1 VTIVLRNI
9 PQQGKKLLLL
19 AFTVA
24 VLVLPGAAALAQD
37 LEPDAPGAEAPAIQ
51 PYLDEKAVPGQIIVK
66 YEENVGPS
74 EQAGVRS
81 KEGLEKE
88 DELDLINAEVV
99 QVEDKPIEEAIGD
112 LEDKPEVEYA
122 EPNFKVYPT
131 AYRDEP
137 YFDQLWGLHNT
148 GQNGG
153 NPDVD
158 INGPEASDITQG
170 DPNLVVAVIDNGV
183 DFTHPDLAER
193 AWTNPGEVAN
203 NGVDDDNN
211 GYVDDLNGWDF
222 HNNDATVHDLDR
234 HGTHVAGTI
243 AASVN
248 GDGVVGVA
256 PNVEV
261 MALKFLGPR
270 GGAISNAI
278 KAIEYTKSEGAKISN
293 NSWGGGGRSQALK
306 DAIDAS
312 GMLFVAAAGNGGGDS
327 LGDDN
332 DQRPFYPASYDA
344 LNILS
349 VAAINRMGNL
359 ARFSNFGATSVDI
372 SAPGVNVLSSLPRR
386 PNLSAIALSSVG
398 TSGRAVTSGFGV
410 EEIGDEADRVAFM
423 SKSFSV
429 VDRGAQEVVLVDD
442 DMSSPDR
449 SDFVDVGPM
458 VSAAI
463 QSATGDAPTVIN
475 VPPDFDEPSLNQLRG
490 KTVVW
495 ATGQASGVA
504 TRRTLTKTDRDTL
517 TDFLNDGGKLVLTG
531 RDALRFNENTPFVTD
546 TLGLKMESD
555 GYDLVE
561 VRGSSGSAFAEESY
575 LLNGPTADSDLHDV
589 LTPAGSAATTQGL
602 YPASDYSWGTLSG
615 TSMATPHA
623 TGAAA
628 LAASVNPT
636 LLGDPAALKKVVM
649 DGGKPLTA
657 TDGKTV
663 TGDMVDAE
671 AALRRADANPPD
683 APTLDLET
691 GSDTGRWA
699 NDDVTSID
707 RPVFSGK
714 AEANSTIRLYEG
726 AKFLGEDKADGEST
740 AEGKKGW
747 NIALSEALSDG
758 KHTITAN
765 ARDAVGNVSN
775 TPDPSLTVT
784 IDTVAPSITFTG
796 NIFDNQRFYYGDVPP
811 EHTCS
816 ADDGTEGSGVD
827 GECTVRG
834 YSDKVGNHALVGTA
848 KDIAGNEDQQQLT
861 YNVLPWT
868 PKGFYPPVDMRE
880 INNVKAGRT
889 VPIKFEMFKG
899 DKELTD
905 TYSVKELSATPIE
918 CGTGSTDR
926 SEVTATGG
934 TSLRYDT
941 DADQFVFNWKTPRD
955 KAGACYKLTMTT
967 RDEVSSL
974 SAIFELR

>member
-1 VTIVLRNI
+1 MMLRNI

-37 LEPDAPGAEAPAIQ
+37 PEPDAPEGEAPAIQ

-66 YEENVGPS
+66 YEESVGPS
-74 EQAGVRS
+74 EQADIRS

-99 QVEDKPIEEAIGD
+99 EVEDKQVEEAIGD
-112 LEDKPEVEYA
+112 LENNPEVEYA

-153 NPDVD
+153 IPDVD
-158 INGPEASDITQG
+158 INGPEASDITRG
-170 DPNLVVAVIDNGV
+170 DPNLVAAVIDNGV
-183 DFTHPDLAER
+183 DFTHPDLADR
-193 AWTNPGEVAN
+193 AWTNPGEVPN
-203 NGVDDDNN
+203 NRVDDDTN
-211 GYVDDLNGWDF
+211 GYIDDVNGWDF
-222 HNNDATVHDLDR
+222 YHNDATVHDLDR

-248 GDGVVGVA
+248 GEGVVGVA

-270 GGAISNAI
+270 GGTISNAI
-278 KAIEYTKSEGAKISN
+278 KAIEYAKSEDAKISN
-293 NSWGGGGRSQALK
+293 NSWGTGGSHSQALK

-312 GMLFVAAAGNGGGDS
+312 GMLFVAAAGNGGADD

-332 DQRPFYPASYDA
+332 DQHPFYPASY
-344 LNILS
+344 NTPYVLS

-359 ARFSNFGATSVDI
+359 AGFSNYGATSVDI
-372 SAPGVNVLSSLPRR
+372 SAPGVNVLSSLPGRSD
-386 PNLSAIALSSVG
+386 LSAISLSSIG
-398 TSGRAVTSGFGV
+398 TAGKAVTSGFGV
-410 EEIGDEADRVAFM
+410 EEIGDEADRASFM

-429 VDRGAQEVVLVDD
+429 VDRSAQEVLLVDD
-442 DMSSPDR
+442 DMSVPDR
-449 SDFVDVGPM
+449 RDFEDVGPT

-463 QSATGDAPTVIN
+463 QSATGDAPAVIN
-475 VPPDFDEPSLNQLRG
+475 VPPGSDGPSLDQLQG

-495 ATGQASGVA
+495 ATGQASGVV

-517 TDFLNDGGKLVLTG
+517 TAFLNDGGKLVLTG
-531 RDALRFNENTPFVTD
+531 KDALRFNENTPFVTD
-546 TLGLKMESD
+546 TLGLRIESD
-555 GYDLVE
+555 GYNLGA
-561 VRGSSGSAFAEESY
+561 VRGSFGTAFAEESY
-575 LLNGPTADSDLHDV
+575 QLNGPTADSDLHDV

-602 YPASDYSWGTLSG
+602 YPASDYTWGSFSG

-628 LAASVNPT
+628 LAASVNPS
-636 LLGDPAALKKVVM
+636 LLDDPVALKKAVM
-649 DGGKPLTA
+649 DGGKPAPA
-657 TDGKTV
+657 TNGKTV

-671 AALRRADANPPD
+671 AALGHADTIPPD

-691 GSDTGRWA
+691 GSDTGRSA
-699 NDDVTSID
+699 NDDVTNID
-707 RPVFSGK
+707 RPTFSGE

-726 AKFLGEDKADGEST
+726 AKFVGEDKADGETT
-740 AEGKKGW
+740 AEGKKDW
-747 NIALSEALSDG
+747 SIALSEALSDG
-758 KHTITAN
+758 KHTIAAN

-775 TPDPSLTVT
+775 SPDPSLTVT
-784 IDTVAPSITFTG
+784 IDTVAPSIAFTG
-796 NIFDNQRFYYGDVPP
+796 GIVDNQRLYYGDVPP
-811 EHTCS
+811 EPLCR

-827 GECTVRG
+827 GECTVSG
-834 YSDKVGNHALVGTA
+834 YSDKVGNHTLVGTA
-848 KDIAGNEDQQQLT
+848 KDIAGNGGQEQLS
-861 YNVLPWT
+861 YSVLQWT
-868 PKGFYPPVDMRE
+868 PKGFYPPVDMRNV
-880 INNVKAGRT
+880 NNVRAGRT
-889 VPIKFEMFKG
+889 VPIKFEVFKG
-899 DKELTD
+899 DNELTD
-905 TYSVKELSATPIE
+905 THSVKELSATPIV

-926 SEVTATGG
+926 IEVTATGG
-934 TSLRYDT
+934 TTLRYDA
-941 DADQFVFNWKTPRD
+941 DAGQFLFNWKVPRD
-955 KAGACYKLTMTT
+955 KAGSCYKLTMTT
-967 RDEVSSL
+967 RDEISSL
-974 SAIFELR
+974 SAVFSLR

>member
-1 VTIVLRNI
+1 MVLENTL
-9 PQQGKKLLLL
+9 QEGMKLLLL
-19 AFTVA
+19 ALTVPM
-24 VLVLPGAAALAQD
+24 LVLPSAAARAQD
-37 LEPDAPGAEAPAIQ
+37 LEPDNSEGEVPAIRS
-51 PYLDEKAVPGQIIVK
+51 YLDAKAVPGQIIVK
-66 YEENVGPS
+66 YNENVGPS
-74 EQAGVRS
+74 EQANVRS
-81 KEGLEKE
+81 EEGLEKE

-99 QVEDKPIEEAIGD
+99 GVEDKPVEEVIGD

-131 AYRDEP
+131 GYRDEP

-153 NPDVD
+153 IPDVD
-158 INGPEASDITQG
+158 INGPEASDITLG
-170 DPNLVVAVIDNGV
+170 DPSLVVAVIDNGV
-183 DFTHPDLAER
+183 DFSHPDLAER
-193 AWTNPGEVAN
+193 AWTNPGEVPN

-211 GYVDDLNGWDF
+211 GYIDDPNGWDF
-222 HNNDATVHDLDR
+222 HYNDATVHDLDR

-270 GGAISNAI
+270 GGTISNAI
-278 KAIEYTKSEGAKISN
+278 KAIEYAKSEGAKISN
-293 NSWGGGGRSQALK
+293 NSWGGGGYSQALK

-312 GMLFVAAAGNGGGDS
+312 GMLFVAAAGNGGGDG

-332 DQRPFYPASYDA
+332 DQHPFYPASYDA
-344 LNILS
+344 PNVLS

-359 ARFSNFGATSVDI
+359 AGFSNYGATSVDI
-372 SAPGVNVLSSLPRR
+372 SAPGVNVLSSLPGR
-386 PNLSAIALSSVG
+386 PDLSAIALSSVG
-398 TSGRAVTSGFGV
+398 TSGKAVTSGFGV
-410 EEIGDEADRVAFM
+410 EEIGDETDRASFM
-423 SKSFSV
+423 SESFSV
-429 VDRGAQEVVLVDD
+429 VDRGAQEVLLVDD
-442 DMSSPDR
+442 DMSVPDR
-449 SDFVDVGPM
+449 SDFEDVGPT

-475 VPPDFDEPSLNQLRG
+475 VPPDSDGPSLDQLQG

-495 ATGQASGVA
+495 ATGQASGVV

-517 TDFLNDGGKLVLTG
+517 TAFLNDGGKLVLTG
-531 RDALRFNENTPFVTD
+531 KDALRFNENTSFVTD
-546 TLGLKMESD
+546 TLGLKMEPD
-555 GYDLVE
+555 GHDLWA
-561 VRGSSGSAFAEESY
+561 VRGSSGTAFAEESY
-575 LLNGPTADSDLHDV
+575 QLNGPTADSDRHDV
-589 LTPAGSAATTQGL
+589 LTPAGSAATIQGL
-602 YPASDYSWGTLSG
+602 YPASDYTWGLLSG

-628 LAASVNPT
+628 LAASVNPS
-636 LLGDPAALKKVVM
+636 LLDDRVALKRAVM
-649 DGGKPLTA
+649 DGGKPVPA
-657 TDGKTV
+657 TDGKTL

-671 AALRRADANPPD
+671 AALRRADTVPPD
-683 APTLDLET
+683 VPMLDLET
-691 GSDTGRWA
+691 GSDTGRSA
-699 NDDVTSID
+699 NDDVTSIN
-707 RPVFSGK
+707 RPTLSGE
-714 AEANSTIRLYEG
+714 AEANSTVRLYEG
-726 AKFLGEDKADGEST
+726 TKFLGEDRADGET
-740 AEGKKGW
+740 TPEGKKGW
-747 NIALSEALSDG
+747 SIALSEALSDG

-765 ARDAVGNVSN
+765 ARDAVENVSN
-775 TPDPSLTVT
+775 APDPSLTVT

-796 NIFDNQRFYYGDVPP
+796 GIVDNQRFYYGDVPP
-811 EHTCS
+811 EPTCG

-827 GECTVRG
+827 GECTVSG

-848 KDIAGNEDQQQLT
+848 KDIAGNEGEEQLT
-861 YNVLPWT
+861 YNVLRWT

-889 VPIKFEMFKG
+889 VPIKFEVLKG

-918 CGTGSTDR
+918 CGTSSTDR
-926 SEVTATGG
+926 IEVTATGG
-934 TSLRYDT
+934 SSLRYDT
-941 DADQFVFNWKTPRD
+941 DAGRFVFRWKTPRD

-974 SAIFELR
+974 SAIFRLR